1 MRELLIVLAVA
12 GAALAQTSTRTYVG
26 AGGCKSSNCHGGT
39 TPLPFSPDSRV
50 LGNEY
55 ATWSSLDKHTKAY
68 KVLEEPRGKRMA
80 DILKIADA
88 TKDKRCTVCHVV
100 GSPDNQRSDGVSCEA
115 CHGPASQWKD
125 AHEAKNSHANSV
137 KNQGMTDTRDPA
149 VRSTLCLSCHLGN
162 SERVVDHELI
172 AAGHPDLAFE
182 LDSFAFAQPSHHRP
196 REPKV
201 RVQSWAVGQTN
212 ALAESM
218 RLLSGHAEKGWPEFS
233 DLECYQCHHDLR
245 KDSWR
250 ISLGY
255 PGRKPGSLRVNLARY
270 EVARVLVA
278 TAAGD
283 QRAGLESAF
292 GRLGEAVS
300 THFSD
305 GSAIASAAKGV
316 ERAADDLSK
325 YFMRADVNVDP
336 QAMVQALVANIQRI
350 ADAGV
355 NAAEE
360 ATLSLDALTSAMGR
374 PQAAVTPLYDYLERP
389 SAYTPSEF
397 IARFRKAAGV

>member
-55 ATWSSLDKHTKAY
+55 ATWSSLDKHMKAY

-80 DILKIADA
+80 DILKIDA

-162 SERVVDHELI
+162 SDRIVDHELI

-182 LDSFAFAQPSHHRP
+182 LDSFASDQPSHHRP

-250 ISLGY
+250 IALGY
-255 PGRKPGSLRVNLARY
+255 AGRKPGSLRVNLARY
-270 EVARVLVA
+270 EVARILVA
-278 TAAGD
+278 TAAPD
-283 QRAGLESAF
+283 QRAALESGF
-292 GRLGEAVS
+292 SRLGEAVS
-300 THFSD
+300 TRFSD

-350 ADAGV
+350 ADGGV
-355 NAAEE
+355 NAAEQ
-360 ATLSLDALTSAMGR
+360 ATMSLDALTSAMGR
-374 PQAAVTPLYDYLERP
+374 PQSAVTPLYDYLERP
-389 SAYTPSEF
+389 SAYTPAEF

>member
-1 MRELLIVLAVA
+1 
-12 GAALAQTSTRTYVG
+12 
-26 AGGCKSSNCHGGT
+26 
-39 TPLPFSPDSRV
+39 
-50 LGNEY
+50 
-55 ATWSSLDKHTKAY
+55 
-68 KVLEEPRGKRMA
+68 
-80 DILKIADA
+80 
-88 TKDKRCTVCHVV
+88 
-100 GSPDNQRSDGVSCEA
+100 
-115 CHGPASQWKD
+115 
-125 AHEAKNSHANSV
+125 
-137 KNQGMTDTRDPA
+137 MTDTRDPA

-162 SERVVDHELI
+162 SDRIVDHELI

-182 LDSFAFAQPSHHRP
+182 MDTFAFAQPSHHRP

-250 ISLGY
+250 IALGY
-255 PGRKPGSLRVNLARY
+255 AGRKPGSLRVNLARY

-278 TAAGD
+278 TAAPD
-283 QRAGLESAF
+283 QRAALESGF
-292 GRLGEAVS
+292 SRLGEAVS
-300 THFSD
+300 TRFSD

-350 ADAGV
+350 ADGGV
-355 NAAEE
+355 NAAEQ
-360 ATLSLDALTSAMGR
+360 ATMSLDALTSAMGR
-374 PQAAVTPLYDYLERP
+374 PQSAVTPLYDYLERP

-397 IARFRKAAGV
+397 VARFRKAAGV

>member
-1 MRELLIVLAVA
+1 
-12 GAALAQTSTRTYVG
+12 
-26 AGGCKSSNCHGGT
+26 
-39 TPLPFSPDSRV
+39 
-50 LGNEY
+50 
-55 ATWSSLDKHTKAY
+55 
-68 KVLEEPRGKRMA
+68 
-80 DILKIADA
+80 
-88 TKDKRCTVCHVV
+88 VV

-125 AHEAKNSHANSV
+125 SHEAKNSHADSV
-137 KNQGMTDTRDPA
+137 KNKGMTDTRDPA

-182 LDSFAFAQPSHHRP
+182 LDTFAFAQPAHHRP
-196 REPKV
+196 REAKM

-218 RLLSGHAEKGWPEFS
+218 RVLSGHAEKNWPEFS

-250 ISLGY
+250 IALGY
-255 PGRKPGSLRVNLARY
+255 AGRKPGSLRVNMARF
-270 EVARVLVA
+270 EVARVLVM
-278 TAAGD
+278 TAAAD
-283 QRAGLESAF
+283 QRAALES
-292 GRLGEAVS
+292 GMTRLGEVVS
-300 THFSD
+300 TRFSD
-305 GSAIASAAKGV
+305 ASAIASAAKVV
-316 ERAADDLSK
+316 ERTADELTR
-325 YFMRADVNVDP
+325 YFMRPDVNVDP
-336 QAMVQALVANIQRI
+336 QAMVQALTANIQRI

-355 NAAEE
+355 NAAEQ
-360 ATLSLDALTSAMGR
+360 ATMSLDALTAAMGR

-389 SAYTPSEF
+389 SAYTPAEF

>member
-12 GAALAQTSTRTYVG
+12 GAALAQPSNRTFVG

-39 TPLPFSPDSRV
+39 TPLPFSPDSRI
-50 LGNEY
+50 LGNEF

-68 KVLEEPRGKRMA
+68 RVLDEPRGKRMG
-80 DILKIADA
+80 DILKIDA

-125 AHEAKNSHANSV
+125 SHEAKNSHADSV
-137 KNQGMTDTRDPA
+137 KSKGMIDTRDPA
-149 VRSTLCLSCHLGN
+149 VRSSLCLSCHLG
-162 SERVVDHELI
+162 SGERVVDHEMI

-182 LDSFAFAQPSHHRP
+182 LDTFAFAQPSHHRQ

-218 RLLSGHAEKGWPEFS
+218 RLLTSHAEKGWPEFS

-250 ISLGY
+250 IAIGY
-255 PGRKPGSLRVNLARY
+255 AGRKPGSLRVNLARY

-278 TAAGD
+278 TAAAD

-292 GRLGEAVS
+292 ARLGEAVS
-300 THFSD
+300 TRFSD
-305 GSAIASAAKGV
+305 GAAIATAAKGV
-316 ERAADDLSK
+316 ERNADELSK

-336 QAMVQALVANIQRI
+336 QAMVSALVANIQRI

-360 ATLSLDALTSAMGR
+360 ATMSLDALTSAMGR
-374 PQAAVTPLYDYLERP
+374 PQGSVTPLYDYLEHP
-389 SAYTPSEF
+389 STYTPSEF
-397 IARFRKAAGV
+397 VNRFKRAAGV